1 MLLRVKLEVYFLSRY
16 VPFVLYLA
24 MNSASFS
31 SVCVQLQRKTGNE
44 PKVKAGTKRRRD
56 DASETPTSSGGT
68 SQVNPVLAGILYRST
83 SDQVL
88 DHVQPS
94 GGNQPQHTQQALAR
108 VAVGKGIRHG
118 FTLPQTKNS
127 SILPQ
132 EKTPRISNPS
142 AAESPVEASLSALTN
157 NFRNSLEGLT
167 TPTDQD
173 RSQDR
178 AIARMAAY
186 IPGSLSRDDS
196 LVDLAMIPM
205 VEEGDQSIPVPS
217 TGPYTFVDFP
227 WQDPSFE
234 YNDPNQI

>member
-1 MLLRVKLEVYFLSRY
+1 
-16 VPFVLYLA
+16 
-24 MNSASFS
+24 
-31 SVCVQLQRKTGNE
+31 VQLQRKTGNE
-44 PKVKAGTKRRRD
+44 PKVKAGTKRERD
-56 DASETPTSSGGT
+56 DESETLTSAGGT

-88 DHVQPS
+88 DLVQPNS
-94 GGNQPQHTQQALAR
+94 GGNQTQHTQQALAR

-118 FTLPQTKNS
+118 FTLPQSKNS
-127 SILPQ
+127 SIMP
-132 EKTPRISNPS
+132 PPS
-142 AAESPVEASLSALTN
+142 AASESPVEASLSALTN
-157 NFRNSLEGLT
+157 NFRNSLGGIT
-167 TPTDQD
+167 TASDQD

-205 VEEGDQSIPVPS
+205 IEEGDQSIAATS

-227 WQDPSFE
+227 WQDPIFE
-234 YNDPNQI
+234 SNDPNQT

>member
-1 MLLRVKLEVYFLSRY
+1 
-16 VPFVLYLA
+16 
-24 MNSASFS
+24 
-31 SVCVQLQRKTGNE
+31 VQLVQRKTGNE
-44 PKVKAGTKRRRD
+44 PKVKAGSKRERD
-56 DASETPTSSGGT
+56 DASETLTSSGGT

-88 DHVQPS
+88 DLVQPPNV
-94 GGNQPQHTQQALAR
+94 GNQPQHTQQALAR

-118 FTLPQTKNS
+118 FTLPQTKKS

-132 EKTPRISNPS
+132 EITPRTSNPL

-157 NFRNSLEGLT
+157 NFRNSLGGIET
-167 TPTDQD
+167 ATDQD
-173 RSQDR
+173 RSQDQ

-205 VEEGDQSIPVPS
+205 VEEGDQSTPATS
-217 TGPYTFVDFP
+217 TGPFTFVDFP
-227 WQDPSFE
+227 WQDPIFDS
-234 YNDPNQI
+234 NDLNQI

>member
-1 MLLRVKLEVYFLSRY
+1 
-16 VPFVLYLA
+16 
-24 MNSASFS
+24 
-31 SVCVQLQRKTGNE
+31 VQLVQRKTGNE
-44 PKVKAGTKRRRD
+44 PKVKAGTKRDRD
-56 DASETPTSSGGT
+56 DASETLASSGGT

-88 DHVQPS
+88 DLVQPS
-94 GGNQPQHTQQALAR
+94 VANQPQHTQQALAR

-132 EKTPRISNPS
+132 EITPRTPNPS

-157 NFRNSLEGLT
+157 NFRNSLGGIAAA
-167 TPTDQD
+167 TDQD

-205 VEEGDQSIPVPS
+205 VEEGDQTTPAPS
-217 TGPYTFVDFP
+217 TGPFTFVDFP
-227 WQDPSFE
+227 WQDPIFE
-234 YNDPNQI
+234 SNDPNQI